1 MLGIYLQWPKFI
13 YSLAKVNER
22 HMNRGCGNL
31 NFHTLDSY
39 AFHLPWRLKAAEE
52 HSQRCLAAVT
62 RVADLFPT
70 HGYEDIQVL
79 GHGHMKSHEVMVLV
93 FFWIQPPPQKE
104 HVAETIAEICKK

>member
-1 MLGIYLQWPKFI
+1 MLGIKLQWPKFI
-13 YSLAKVNER
+13 YPLAKVEER

-31 NFHTLDSY
+31 L
-39 AFHLPWRLKAAEE
+39 LKAAEE
-52 HSQRCLAAVT
+52 HSHRCLAAVT